1 MHHLAFFHGE
11 KNTWNE
17 CLKHKRIVCFTFY
30 FLAAK
35 VSIGNLG
42 NVRPKTFWKIET
54 GNAIFWMYLGG
65 TASKNF
71 FFRNKTFLF
80 FKIESWNFQV
90 QFEIKFRETS
100 QNFNSFSL
108 FRQLLFSCFLSV
120 VWLSWNFARFHEI
133 QFQTEPE
140 SFSLLSWKTKKFY
153 S

>member
-1 MHHLAFFHGE
+1 MPNFCQFLSEFCQEMWKHFHFSSVGKFYLNAQRQEIQILNTNIKTFQKIESVNKAFLF
-11 KNTWNE
+11 W
-17 CLKHKRIVCFTFY
+17 Y
-30 FLAAK
+30 WQ
-35 VSIGNLG
+35 
-42 NVRPKTFWKIET
+42 RPKK
-54 GNAIFWMYLGG
+54 Y
-65 TASKNF
+65 

-80 FKIESWNFQV
+80 FKIVSWNFQV
-90 QFEIKFRETS
+90 QNEIKICDNS

-140 SFSLLSWKTKKFY
+140 SFSFLSWKTKKFY